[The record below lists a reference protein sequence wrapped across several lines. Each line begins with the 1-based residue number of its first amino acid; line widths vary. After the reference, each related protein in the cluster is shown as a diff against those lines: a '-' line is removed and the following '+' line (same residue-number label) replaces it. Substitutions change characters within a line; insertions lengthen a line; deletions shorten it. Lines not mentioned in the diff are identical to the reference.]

1 MSKLLNGDTSK
12 DVLNNKNSET
22 IRDNSYKE
30 IIINSIIKDSLLED
44 GTEFNSL
51 NLLNNR
57 EESVNKHKYLQSNKK
72 EKKKK
77 KRLLRFKL
85 DLIDEVEIESY
96 KEHNQ
101 KMCFREIE
109 DDVEKNAK
117 DCRSCLEKFCLIF

>member
-22 IRDNSYKE
+22 IRDISYKE

-101 KMCFREIE
+101 KIQT
-109 DDVEKNAK
+109 
-117 DCRSCLEKFCLIF
+117 S